1 MEKKRRSKILIFAA
15 VCGVLFL
22 GSTSCVEDEYD
33 LSELSTDSLMVT
45 TAIEAPLAKCIISV
59 DDVFQHRG
67 SKGTVIK
74 YDDLFGKLDSIYDLS
89 KFTKDDA
96 SILPGYFVME
106 DGVVATDTLNG
117 VNIKNVCGK
126 GNTIDSIYTAELTFD
141 VVNEVPLGG
150 SIEFRF
156 LREETLNVM
165 GVETSLYVEEKSLR
179 RSVEVSH
186 STVGTDRKLLSAGKN
201 TYKVSYDGDDLEALS
216 RVEDIEMVYNLKPA
230 YEEDEY
236 YLSKDYRVSVFLS
249 VYMKAKVLLNN

>member
-1 MEKKRRSKILIFAA
+1 MKKKRRSKILIFAA

-74 YDDLFGKLDSIYDLS
+74 YDDLMGKLDSIYDLS

-106 DGVVATDTLNG
+106 DGIVATDTLNG

-126 GNTIDSIYTAELTFD
+126 DNTIDSIYTAELTFD

-186 STVGTDRKLLSAGKN
+186 SSVGTDRKLLSAGKN
-201 TYKVSYDGDDLEALS
+201 SYKVSYGGDDLEALS
-216 RVEDIEMVYNLKPA
+216 RVEDIEMIYNLNPVN
-230 YEEDEY
+230 EEDEY